1 MAFSFKKLSKRNG
14 QNSWW
19 KSYRGEEKKK
29 EKKKKKKRK
38 KEEETINKYNLS
50 RACPTSFLGTISGY
64 KLATVE
70 EEEEEEEEEEDHLK
84 IGVLLKNS
92 SLRCILVD
100 SQPVPG
106 KGQHLFSSLFIF

>member
-29 EKKKKKKRK
+29 KKKKRRKRKKKKKEKKKKKKEK
-38 KEEETINKYNLS
+38 KKEEEEEETINKYNLS

-70 EEEEEEEEEEDHLK
+70 EEEEEEEEEDHLK
-84 IGVLLKNS
+84 IGVYS
-92 SLRCILVD
+92 CR
-100 SQPVPG
+100 
-106 KGQHLFSSLFIF
+106 